1 MYITTHAKKQEN
13 DRRDLKN
20 SYNKYAQGYKGKHEH
35 NEEKNETYAKEPNGF
50 LESKITLS
58 EMKAS
63 LNEINIRSV
72 NLKTAKTA
80 QNGNTKGK
88 KYTKNKQS
96 LSDLT
101 VSAYVC

>member
-1 MYITTHAKKQEN
+1 
-13 DRRDLKN
+13 
-20 SYNKYAQGYKGKHEH
+20 
-35 NEEKNETYAKEPNGF
+35 
-50 LESKITLS
+50 
-58 EMKAS
+58 MKSS

-72 NLKTAKTA
+72 NLKTAKTV

-96 LSDLT
+96 LSNLT